1 MTVAELIIALKHCP
15 ADNLVMY
22 DMKNELWNETIKIV
36 HDTHTQLTYEETHF
50 SIDDVLNGAGTRSGF
65 TYLTADRID

>member
-1 MTVAELIIALKHCP
+1 MTVAELIRALKLCP

-36 HDTHTQLTYEETHF
+36 HDTHAQPPYEETHF
-50 SIDDVLNGAGTRSGF
+50 SIDDVLNGAGTRAGF